1 MKIFITGYSG
11 FIGQYLA
18 ENLSNEYDVIKIN
31 LRGFKELSDK
41 KKKQLFK
48 KLDNND
54 VILNCAASLR
64 PSDESDLYIN
74 TSFPIFLCDMIK
86 KIRLKVKLIHLSSIN
101 TLQDKL
107 KDKYTTSKKKSDQ
120 ILIKNNVLLIRLPL
134 IIEKDESGIIKPTGQ
149 ISIFYKYLQIKLPF
163 YPMIYPGNLF
173 NPVDIKDL
181 FFFIKSLITKKN
193 SKGIYNL
200 FGECKVS
207 SWHLFQEIAISKK
220 KKIFKININQFL
232 SYIPKKIKVIIF
244 KYNFLYN
251 IFGNINFSDIEEN
264 KTFIKYDNFKTFINK
279 KYLNK

>member
-18 ENLSNEYDVIKIN
+18 ENLSNEYEIIKIN
-31 LRGFKELSDK
+31 LRGFKELNDK
-41 KKKQLFK
+41 KKKQLFE
-48 KLDNND
+48 KLNDND

-74 TSFPIFLCDMIK
+74 THFPIFLCDMIK

-181 FFFIKSLITKKN
+181 FFFIKSLIT
-193 SKGIYNL
+193 
-200 FGECKVS
+200 
-207 SWHLFQEIAISKK
+207 
-220 KKIFKININQFL
+220 
-232 SYIPKKIKVIIF
+232 
-244 KYNFLYN
+244 
-251 IFGNINFSDIEEN
+251 
-264 KTFIKYDNFKTFINK
+264 
-279 KYLNK
+279 